1 VRRGLFLLLT
11 WLAGTVVA
19 IGLAWGAVSVV
30 RHNVTERRVAPL
42 SARAVSEA
50 LDSSAPDT
58 STTVVVDE
66 TTTTTLGPDPV
77 TTVTTTSSGGRTTTT
92 RKGSSGS
99 SSTPTTRPTTGGT
112 TGTGT
117 NNSGGTSTNPTGGG
131 TNAGGSSSSPTT
143 TTSTPGSQYT
153 GERVVDDGN
162 RNQVDVRCQG
172 QTVSYGWITP
182 ASGWS
187 YQVLQNGPADLIVK
201 FTRESPHTESRLE
214 ASCDAAGHPTF
225 TWKH

>member
-1 VRRGLFLLLT
+1 
-11 WLAGTVVA
+11 
-19 IGLAWGAVSVV
+19 VV

-50 LDSSAPDT
+50 LNSGEPET
-58 STTVVVDE
+58 STTLAVDE
-66 TTTTTLGPDPV
+66 TTTTVPVPDI
-77 TTVTTTSSGGRTTTT
+77 TASTVANTQSGGRTTTT
-92 RKGSSGS
+92 RKGSTGS
-99 SSTPTTRPTTGGT
+99 VTPTTRSTTGLTGSGATNTGGT
-112 TGTGT
+112 
-117 NNSGGTSTNPTGGG
+117 NSTNPPTGGSN
-131 TNAGGSSSSPTT
+131 TNGSSSSPTT
-143 TTSTPGSQYT
+143 TTTTPQAQFT

-182 ASGWS
+182 SSGWS

-201 FTRESPHTESRLE
+201 FTRESPSSESRLE
-214 ASCDAAGHPTF
+214 ASCDSAGHPTF